1 MKIVSKLDNTSL
13 FGTEN
18 IDEIQ
23 MMHEGMTHGRRLHR
37 DFSIADGMESELD
50 WQLEEVIHMSDR
62 EFEEWLRCSLELRG
76 QVK

>member
-23 MMHEGMTHGRRLHR
+23 MMYEGMTHGRRLHR
-37 DFSIADGMESELD
+37 DFSIADSMESELD

-62 EFEEWLRCSLELRG
+62 EFEEWLRCSLELRVG
-76 QVK
+76 

>member
-23 MMHEGMTHGRRLHR
+23 MMYEGMTYGGSLPI
-37 DFSIADGMESELD
+37 DFSIADSMESELD

-62 EFEEWLRCSLELRG
+62 EFEEWLRCSLELR
-76 QVK
+76 VR